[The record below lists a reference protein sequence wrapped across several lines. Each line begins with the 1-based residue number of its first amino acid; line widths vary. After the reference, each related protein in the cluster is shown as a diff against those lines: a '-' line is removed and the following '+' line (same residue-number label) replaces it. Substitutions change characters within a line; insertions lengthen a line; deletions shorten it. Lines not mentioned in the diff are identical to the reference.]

1 MTISLVRTVGQ
12 HPGRENPVRIAKI
25 TAAAA
30 TSAALALGLAA
41 CGGSEEPTTSSP
53 SAAASG
59 PAFAGKTLSVWRLGD
74 SNPAAA
80 KYMEELNAEFKAKTG
95 ADVKLEWIPWP
106 QVADKFA
113 AAATGTGPDVTE
125 IGNDQVPMW
134 QSQDALEPVT
144 DIAREGDRAQI
155 PQNLYGYETVDG
167 EIYAIPWGAGARA
180 VLYRK
185 DWFDELKIEIPKTW
199 DELVAAAK
207 KIQKEKGD
215 GVDGFA
221 FNGGSDANHL
231 LAAFA
236 WSEGGEYAVKEGDK
250 WVGKL
255 TEPGFAAGFA
265 TYTGLVTDGLSSKA
279 NLTLNTVD
287 IRKRFANNKV
297 AMYLTAAW
305 DLPGIEEDSKGKLK
319 GDKLGFFPLPSKK
332 GGPAP
337 SFFGGNDLAVWGGTQ
352 QAELAKEYVKLATSK
367 TWADRYAKEGG
378 LLPVYPDTLAQLKED
393 PAQGAFAEAFANA
406 RAFPAD
412 PNWSE
417 ADATKAVL
425 QNAARDVIEG
435 KKDAATALA
444 DANKELEEILNQ

>member
-1 MTISLVRTVGQ
+1 M
-12 HPGRENPVRIAKI
+12 RIAKI
-25 TAAAA
+25 TAA
-30 TSAALALGLAA
+30 TVTTAALALGLAA
-41 CGGSEEPTTSSP
+41 CGSGGSAEQPPTSSP

-59 PAFAGKTLSVWRLGD
+59 PKFAGKTLSVWRLGN

-80 KYMEELNAEFKAKTG
+80 TYMEELNAEFTKQTG
-95 ADVKLEWIPWP
+95 AQVKLEWIPWP

-134 QSQDALEPVT
+134 QSQDALTPIT

-155 PQNLYGYETVDG
+155 PQNLYGYETVDN
-167 EIYAIPWGAGARA
+167 EIYAVPWGAGARA

-185 DWFDELKIEIPKTW
+185 DWFEDLKIEVPKSW

-207 KIQKEKGD
+207 KIQAEKK

-255 TEPGFAAGFA
+255 TEPGFQKGFE
-265 TYTGLVTDGLSSKA
+265 TYTGLVTGGLSNKA
-279 NLTLNTVD
+279 NLTHDTTH
-287 IRKRFANNKV
+287 IRTRFANDKV

-305 DLPGIEEDSKGKLK
+305 DLSGIEEESKGKLK
-319 GDKLGFFPLPSKK
+319 GDKIGFFPLPAKT
-332 GGPAP
+332 GGVAP
-337 SFFGGNDLAVWGGTQ
+337 SFFGGNDIALWGTTQ
-352 QAELAKEYVKLATSK
+352 QADLGKEYIKLATSK

-378 LLPVYPDTLAQLKED
+378 LLPVYPDTLQAMNED
-393 PAQGAFAEAFANA
+393 PAQGAFAQAFAKA
-406 RAFPAD
+406 KAFPAD

-425 QNAARDVIEG
+425 QNAAREVIEG

>member
-1 MTISLVRTVGQ
+1 M
-12 HPGRENPVRIAKI
+12 RIAKI
-25 TAAAA
+25 TA
-30 TSAALALGLAA
+30 TTVTTAALALGLAA
-41 CGGSEEPTTSSP
+41 CGSGGEPATSSP

-59 PAFAGKTLSVWRLGD
+59 SDFAGKTLTVWRLGD

-80 KYMEELNAEFKAKTG
+80 KYMEELNAEFTKTTKAQ
-95 ADVKLEWIPWP
+95 VKLEWIPWP

-134 QSQDALEPVT
+134 QSQDALSPIT
-144 DIAREGDRAQI
+144 DIAQADDRAQI
-155 PQNLYGYETVDG
+155 PKNLYGYETVDN
-167 EIYAIPWGAGARA
+167 EIYAVPWGAGARA

-185 DWFDELKIEIPKTW
+185 DWFEDLKIEIPKTW

-207 KIQKEKGD
+207 KIQAEKK

-255 TEPGFAAGFA
+255 TEPGFAAGFG
-265 TYTGLVTDGLSSKA
+265 TYTGLVTDGLSNKA
-279 NLTLNTVD
+279 NLTHDTTH
-287 IRKRFANNKV
+287 IRTRFANDKV

-305 DLPGIEEDSKGKLK
+305 DLSGIEEESKGKLK
-319 GDKLGFFPLPSKK
+319 GDKIGFFPLPAKS
-332 GGPAP
+332 GGVAP
-337 SFFGGNDLAVWGGTQ
+337 SFFGGNDIALWGTTE
-352 QAELAKEYVKLATSK
+352 QAELGKEYIKLATSK

-378 LLPVYPDTLAQLKED
+378 LLPVYPDTLAAMNED
-393 PAQGAFAEAFANA
+393 PAQGPFAQAFAKAK
-406 RAFPAD
+406 AFPAD
-412 PNWSE
+412 SNWTE

-425 QNAARDVIEG
+425 QNAARAVIEG
-435 KKDAATALA
+435 KKDATAALA

>member
-1 MTISLVRTVGQ
+1 M
-12 HPGRENPVRIAKI
+12 RIAKI
-25 TAAAA
+25 TATTVTA
-30 TSAALALGLAA
+30 AALALGLAA
-41 CGGSEEPTTSSP
+41 CGSGGSGEQPPTSSP
-53 SAAASG
+53 SGAAASG
-59 PAFAGKTLSVWRLGD
+59 PKYAGKTLSVWRLGD

-80 KYMEELNAEFKAKTG
+80 KYMEELNAEFTKQTG
-95 ADVKLEWIPWP
+95 AQVKLEWIPWP

-134 QSQDALEPVT
+134 QSQDALTPIT

-155 PQNLYGYETVDG
+155 PQNLYGYETVDN
-167 EIYAIPWGAGARA
+167 EIYAVPWGAGARA

-185 DWFDELKIEIPKTW
+185 DWFEDLKIEVPKTW

-207 KIQKEKGD
+207 KIQAEKK

-236 WSEGGEYAVKEGDK
+236 WSEGGDYAVKEGDK

-255 TEPGFAAGFA
+255 TEPGFQKGFA
-265 TYTGLVTDGLSSKA
+265 TYTGLVQDGLSSKA

-287 IRKRFANNKV
+287 IRKRFANDKV

-305 DLPGIEEDSKGKLK
+305 DLAGIEEDSKGKLK
-319 GDKLGFFPLPSKK
+319 GDKLGFFPLPAKT
-332 GGPAP
+332 GGVAA
-337 SFFGGNDLAVWGGTQ
+337 SFFGGNDIALWGTTQ
-352 QAELAKEYVKLATSK
+352 QAELGKEYIKLATSK

-378 LLPVYPDTLAQLKED
+378 LLPVYPDTLQSMNED
-393 PAQGAFAEAFANA
+393 PAQGAFAQAFAKA

-425 QNAARDVIEG
+425 QNAARAVIEG
-435 KKDAATALA
+435 KKDANTALA

>member
-378 LLPVYPDTLAQLKED
+378 LLPVYPDTLAELKED

>member
-1 MTISLVRTVGQ
+1 M
-12 HPGRENPVRIAKI
+12 RIAKI
-25 TAAAA
+25 TATTVTA
-30 TSAALALGLAA
+30 AALALGLAA
-41 CGGSEEPTTSSP
+41 CGSGGSGEQPPTSSP
-53 SAAASG
+53 SGAAASG
-59 PAFAGKTLSVWRLGD
+59 PKYAGKTLSVWRLGD

-80 KYMEELNAEFKAKTG
+80 KYMEELNAEFTKQTG
-95 ADVKLEWIPWP
+95 AQVKLEWIPWP

-113 AAATGTGPDVTE
+113 AATTGTGPDVTE

-134 QSQDALEPVT
+134 QSQDALTPIT

-155 PQNLYGYETVDG
+155 PQNLYGYETVDN
-167 EIYAIPWGAGARA
+167 EIYAVPWGAGARA

-185 DWFDELKIEIPKTW
+185 DWFEDLKIEVPKTW

-207 KIQKEKGD
+207 KIQAEKK

-236 WSEGGEYAVKEGDK
+236 WSEGGDYAVKEGDK

-255 TEPGFAAGFA
+255 TEPGFQKGFA
-265 TYTGLVTDGLSSKA
+265 TYTGLVQDGLSSKA

-287 IRKRFANNKV
+287 IRKRFANDKV

-305 DLPGIEEDSKGKLK
+305 DLAGIEEDSKGKLK
-319 GDKLGFFPLPSKK
+319 GDKLGFFPLPAKT
-332 GGPAP
+332 GGVAA
-337 SFFGGNDLAVWGGTQ
+337 SFFGGNDIALWGTTQ
-352 QAELAKEYVKLATSK
+352 QAELGKEYIKLATSK

-378 LLPVYPDTLAQLKED
+378 LLPVYPDTLQSMNED
-393 PAQGAFAEAFANA
+393 PAQGAFAQAFAKA

-425 QNAARDVIEG
+425 QNAARAVIEG
-435 KKDAATALA
+435 KKDANTALA

>member
-1 MTISLVRTVGQ
+1 M
-12 HPGRENPVRIAKI
+12 RIAKI
-25 TAAAA
+25 TA
-30 TSAALALGLAA
+30 TTVTTAALALGLAA
-41 CGGSEEPTTSSP
+41 CGSGEAPSSSP
-53 SAAASG
+53 SAAASASG
-59 PAFAGKTLSVWRLGD
+59 PKYAGKTLSVWRLGD

-80 KYMEELNAEFKAKTG
+80 KYMEELNAEFKQQTG
-95 ADVKLEWIPWP
+95 AEVKLEWIPWP

-113 AAATGTGPDVTE
+113 AAATGSGPDVTE

-134 QSQDALEPVT
+134 QSQDALTPIT

-155 PQNLYGYETVDG
+155 PENLYGYETVDG
-167 EIYAIPWGAGARA
+167 EIYAVPWGAGARA

-185 DWFDELKIEIPKTW
+185 DWFEDLKIEVPKTW

-207 KIQKEKGD
+207 KIQKEKGA

-236 WSEGGEYAVKEGDK
+236 WSEGGEFAVKEGDK

-255 TEPGFAAGFA
+255 TEPGFAKGFE
-265 TYTGLVTDGLSSKA
+265 TYTGLVTGGLSSKA

-297 AMYLTAAW
+297 AMYLTAGW

-319 GDKLGFFPLPSKK
+319 SDKLAFFPLPAKT
-332 GGPAP
+332 GGVAP
-337 SFFGGNDLAVWGGTQ
+337 SFFGGNDIALWGGTKE
-352 QAELAKEYVKLATSK
+352 ADLGKEYIKLATSK
-367 TWADRYAKEGG
+367 TWADRYASEGG
-378 LLPVYPDTLAQLKED
+378 LLPVYPDTLAKLEED
-393 PAQGAFAEAFANA
+393 PAQGPFAQAFAKA

-412 PNWSE
+412 PNWAE
-417 ADATKAVL
+417 ADATKMVL
-425 QNAARDVIEG
+425 QNAARAVIEG
-435 KKDAATALA
+435 KKDAGTALA

>member
-1 MTISLVRTVGQ
+1 M
-12 HPGRENPVRIAKI
+12 RIAKI

-207 KIQKEKGD
+207 KIQKEKGE

-287 IRKRFANNKV
+287 IRKRFANDKV

-378 LLPVYPDTLAQLKED
+378 LLPVYPDTLAQMKED
-393 PAQGAFAEAFANA
+393 PAQGAFAQAFANA